1 MEQLTEHD
9 EACILEVIFDSH
21 EVMSGESGEIHQVLE
36 LEAPNHP
43 IVLNNLVQVL
53 RFVGPVVVGKGKAG
67 TKALCQRGLLH
78 RLAGRENETKQDF
91 EVAAKHGSAFARTQ
105 LVNLNSYAA
114 MRNAMLREINSKS
127 KLYCE

>member
-53 RFVGPVVVGKGKAG
+53 RFVGPVVSA
-67 TKALCQRGLLH
+67 RGLLH